1 VREFTQQAGRLPMS
15 VAVAELVLL
24 AWGAAAL
31 AVGAWRTV
39 TRDA

>member
-1 VREFTQQAGRLPMS
+1 MSLAAG
-15 VAVAELVLL
+15 ELVLL
-24 AWGAAAL
+24 AWAAAAL